1 MTELVSL
8 TFQKDEKLCSQK
20 LMGDLFLSGS
30 SFLSYPLRIV
40 WKIVEL
46 LPTESPAQAGFSVS
60 KKLFRHAVDRNRLK
74 RMIRE
79 SYRLN
84 KSILYASL
92 NHTGVKLAVM
102 LIYIGKE
109 ELPYEKIEQA
119 AVKAIAKISAQL
131 PAAKLQDS

>member
-1 MTELVSL
+1 MTEFVSL
-8 TFQKDEKLCSQK
+8 TFRKDEKLCSQK
-20 LMGDLFLSGS
+20 LMGELFLSGN

-40 WKIVEL
+40 WKIAEA

-84 KSILYASL
+84 KSNLYESL
-92 NHTGVKLAVM
+92 NRSGVKLAVM

-109 ELPYEKIEQA
+109 ELPYSKIQP
-119 AVKAIAKISAQL
+119 AVSKAISKIAAQL
-131 PAAKLQDS
+131 PEGTIQGS